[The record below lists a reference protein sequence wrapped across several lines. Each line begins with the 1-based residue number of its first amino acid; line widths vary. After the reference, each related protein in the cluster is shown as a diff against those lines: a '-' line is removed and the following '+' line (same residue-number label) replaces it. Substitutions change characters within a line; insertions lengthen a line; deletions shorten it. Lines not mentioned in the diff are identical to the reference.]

1 MQFRLEAI
9 LVVGSSAQYTQR
21 PMDFLRSLF
30 LHALPT
36 ACIVCARFQT
46 AVLCPACSLFLGK
59 HSLFQCPTC
68 ARCSIADKACYGASG
83 QCHTCLKTPPAF
95 DETHCLDR
103 YEAVLQGAIHALK
116 YQRRLAVAD
125 GLALAWNQFAMPR
138 LQNTSADVL
147 LPVPLSTTKLS
158 RRGFN
163 QSWEIA
169 RRLRL
174 PQSLMPIANA
184 LGRHHAPE
192 DQVHHNR
199 HDRQL
204 ALQNAFYM
212 NPGAIQWI
220 QGKSIIVFD
229 DVMTTGSTLHEI
241 ATLLKSNGARSVT
254 NWVVLR
260 TLGPQSNLHLG
271 SN

>member
-21 PMDFLRSLF
+21 PMHFLRSL
-30 LHALPT
+30 LRHALPT

-46 AVLCPACSLFLGK
+46 AMLCPTCSLFLAK
-59 HSLFQCPTC
+59 HTLFQYATC
-68 ARCSIADKACYGASG
+68 RRCGIADETTNGASG
-83 QCHTCLKTPPAF
+83 PCRACFNTPPAF

-103 YEAVLQGAIHALK
+103 YEGVLQGAIHALK
-116 YQRRLAVAD
+116 YQRRLAIAD
-125 GLALAWNQFAMPR
+125 GIALAWNQFAMPR

-192 DQVHHNR
+192 DQVHHKR
-199 HDRQL
+199 KDRQL
-204 ALQNAFYM
+204 ALQNAFFIK
-212 NPGAIQWI
+212 PEAIRSI
-220 QGKSIIVFD
+220 QGKSIVVFD
-229 DVMTTGSTLHEI
+229 DVMTTGSTLQEI

-260 TLGPQSNLHLG
+260 TLSPQSNLHSG
-271 SN
+271 SI